1 MNCVV
6 FRFGT
11 MDMSLLTL
19 QSGFSQRLSDVCDGR
34 VDDDNG
40 VVVGG
45 GTVAVSFGAVALVFA
60 VADMIFKISVLLF
73 LEIIYKLLFGKQQ
86 IPILF
91 KLLVFLR
98 WL

>member
-1 MNCVV
+1 
-6 FRFGT
+6 

-19 QSGFSQRLSDVCDGR
+19 QSGFSQRRSDVCDGT

-40 VVVGG
+40 VVVGGGGG

-60 VADMIFKISVLLF
+60 VADNMIFKISLL
-73 LEIIYKLLFGKQQ
+73 LVELSYQLLFGKQQ
-86 IPILF
+86 IPMLF